1 MSRHVLFALIA
12 AGVPLLAQAEPRADV
27 ESVAALIESNY
38 YDPGRAGEIARG
50 LRKSAASGDFD
61 RFADPRDLAVEL
73 NRRLKPLDGHF
84 DVRWNPPEAPR
95 GQTSRPGSSLPESR
109 TNYGFA
115 SIERLHGNVA
125 YIELTYAAHIDFADG
140 DSPSK
145 QAADAA
151 LALSRGADAVIIDLR
166 RNGGGSPAMVG
177 YLVSAFVDRKAD
189 VYNTFHSRQGTS
201 SERPAQTYAKPMLS
215 TPLYVLTS
223 GRTGS
228 AAEAIAFTLQS
239 AQRAVIVGA
248 RSGGAANPGAPF
260 TTSQGYTLFISTGS
274 PRNPVNG
281 RNWEG
286 GGVKPEVD
294 VAAES
299 ALVRAHELALEKILG
314 GAIAGAAR
322 TDAQWA
328 LDALRAKARPTPVHA
343 TSEVAGQFGP
353 YKLEVV
359 AGVLRAQRAR
369 WPTITLSPL
378 AKDLYYFDHDPSRR
392 MSLQR
397 QSGAVVAITIRSSDG
412 SEQRLRRSDAG

>member
-1 MSRHVLFALIA
+1 MSRYVLFVLIA
-12 AGVPLLAQAEPRADV
+12 AGIPLIAHAEPRADV
-27 ESVAALIESNY
+27 ESVAALIESKY
-38 YDPGRAGEIARG
+38 YDPGRAAEIASA
-50 LRKSAASGDFD
+50 LRKSAAGGDFD
-61 RFADPRDLAVEL
+61 RFRDPSDLAVEL
-73 NRRLKPLDGHF
+73 TRRLKPLDGHF
-84 DVRWNPPEAPR
+84 DVRWSPQEAPR
-95 GQTSRPGSSLPESR
+95 SLTSRPGSSLPESR

-115 SIERLHGNVA
+115 SVERLHGNVA
-125 YIELTYAAHIDFADG
+125 YIELLYAAHIDFADS

-145 QAADAA
+145 RIADAA
-151 LALSRGADAVIIDLR
+151 LAMSRDADAVIIDLR

-177 YLVSAFVDRKAD
+177 YLVSAFVDAKAD

-201 SERPAQTYAKPMLS
+201 SERPAQTYARPMLS

-260 TTSQGYTLFISTGS
+260 TTPQGYTLFISTGS

-286 GGVKPEVD
+286 DGVTPDVE

-299 ALVRAHELALEKILG
+299 ALGRAHVLALEKIL
-314 GAIAGAAR
+314 AGSISGPAR

-328 LDALRAKARPTPVHA
+328 LDALRAKARPQPLKS

-353 YKLEVV
+353 YELEVI
-359 AGVLRAQRAR
+359 AGVLRAKRSR

-378 AKDLYYFDHDPSRR
+378 EKDLYAFDHDPSRR
-392 MSLQR
+392 VSIER
-397 QSGAVVAITIRSSDG
+397 ENGAVVAITIRSSDG
-412 SEQRLRRSDAG
+412 SEQRLRRSDAE